1 MKFFSS
7 RKNRQREAE
16 LDAELQSHLDESI
29 RERADRGQ
37 PHRDANFAARVEF
50 GNVGLVRETTR
61 DNWGGRSLEIL
72 LRDIRFGLRTLR
84 RVPPLPQQSSA
95 RWLSASAQTSQSS
108 ASSTPC
114 FSNRFP
120 IKILRAS
127 SPLKNTNTARPL
139 KRLFLLPGFRR
150 HRQAQFLV
158 HRRRPLSRRRRY
170 DYQHRHP
177 DQNSWRCT

>member
-72 LRDIRFGLRTLR
+72 AARHSLRTSHPPQESRLCRNDHRHAGSRHRRKRRNLQRPLR
-84 RVPPLPQQSSA
+84 RA
-95 RWLSASAQTSQSS
+95 TETAS
-108 ASSTPC
+108 
-114 FSNRFP
+114 
-120 IKILRAS
+120 
-127 SPLKNTNTARPL
+127 
-139 KRLFLLPGFRR
+139 
-150 HRQAQFLV
+150 
-158 HRRRPLSRRRRY
+158 LSRSFAP
-170 DYQHRHP
+170 RH
-177 DQNSWRCT
+177 D